1 MRVAM
6 KKYFV
11 FAALV
16 LAAAVSCT
24 RELATEE
31 IVGPKKGYVQITLS
45 ANCDVDSKA
54 VLDGKK
60 VVWSVGEE
68 VAVFPGGNG
77 SAEKFTVSA
86 VDGSSVTISGS
97 VPEGSTTFV
106 AAYPFKNAV
115 SCSSNVVTM
124 KIGDQTVSGTA
135 TVDPDALSSVAY
147 FESVASK
154 PTFYNTVSLVSF
166 QVAQEG
172 FTKVTFAPLT
182 GSFGGTVQVTASASA
197 APEVAFPA
205 TPAATPAVGV
215 AVSCAEGF
223 AVGTTYYAAVAP
235 GQFSGLNVTSV
246 KDGKSAQKVS
256 ENGATI
262 ARGAILPLGDISP
275 LGGWKFGV
283 ITNAQ
288 ELKEFLADA
297 SNYTDSDVAELGN
310 DIDCTEV
317 EIVPAESYAGTF
329 DGKGFTIKN
338 LAATNALFAKLAATG
353 VVKDVNIDATCAI
366 NWTEAISDMT
376 GISFIVSSSAGLVK
390 DCNVAGKITVKSGD
404 AGRIYCAGVVGES
417 EKGIVEGCKFTGSID
432 VELTNNSASCS
443 AIAGVVG
450 RIGNAEQA
458 GKTIVK
464 DCENTGS
471 IKFVFSGPSAGMK
484 KFGIGGVVG
493 QTPSVKNADKDCG
506 IIENCIN
513 RGDIEWSYPAGG
525 SGSYPALGGV
535 VGIVEGQLKS
545 AKNYGK
551 VTYHGGKDV
560 AATDASIGGVAGY
573 VTLGASDCHNYGEIV
588 VDGTLAGGTSLAQS
602 GGNTSFTTI
611 GGVFGNAGP
620 YAADNT
626 NCASKGILV
635 ENCSN
640 EASFTIKPYMVT
652 TGGPQMCFGGV
663 IGASTAN
670 VKNCQNK
677 GKIVFESQIKTIN
690 AGGIVGFLEADMEDC
705 TNSGSVTVNGASAS
719 HPAAITVQA
728 YFGGVIGQVTKGS
741 VIKNV
746 KNTGDVTIED
756 MYSTGDPANTTYNI
770 LSYIGGIMGTYKGG
784 ITLNGAEN
792 SGAVTNKCNIPVV
805 LGGIGGALNGALSN
819 LKNSGAVN
827 NQTSYCSTIVGKE
840 PEVGGIAGY
849 SFGNYTN
856 VESTGNITNA
866 AAGGATGGIV
876 GGYNSDKGNVS
887 NWNACK
893 VDCTISGAATAGAFL
908 GRFRY
913 NSTSDDKYNFATINA
928 GVDGGMEVA
937 GGAASLPLVGNI
949 NGAHVF
955 NCVNLVVNGV
965 ATVQFEEDLENNKFT
980 YAGKEYPIIKLADNR
995 YWMAAPLAYV
1005 PAGKKV
1011 SSDPVEDAG
1020 IWYTYTVVDG
1030 KAVPNTSRTDAYLY
1044 DYGTAIGKS
1053 HSDLTFG
1060 TQANWESGNYR
1071 DFEGTQGICP
1081 PGWYIPTYSDFLN
1094 LVGNGPKDETRGI
1107 NTAPN
1112 DNTALYYVAEFEG
1125 SSVPRFNEAGWN
1137 FSFLAAR
1144 NKTSNTQTGSYNV
1157 AALIDA
1163 TKCTNPDWYGKPG
1176 LNQVMSSTAY
1186 KPNTA
1191 GTSFTYFVLMS
1202 TFSTKY
1208 IDGRLNISQ
1217 AQYLQG
1223 VEVRCIRKAD

>member
-106 AAYPFKNAV
+106 AAYPYKNAV

-124 KIGDQTVSGTA
+124 TIGDQTVSGTA

-197 APEVAFPA
+197 APEVAFPV

-275 LGGWKFGV
+275 LGGWKYGV

-443 AIAGVVG
+443 AIAGVVA
-450 RIGNAEQA
+450 RIGNKEMS

-471 IKFVFSGPSAGMK
+471 IKFLFSGPSAGMK

-493 QTPSVKNADKDCG
+493 QTPSVKNADRDHG

-525 SGSYPALGGV
+525 SDSYPALGGV

-551 VTYHGGKDV
+551 VTYHGGTDV

-588 VDGTLAGGTSLAQS
+588 VDGTLAGGTSMNQS

-626 NCASKGILV
+626 NCASKGVLV

-677 GKIVFESQIKTIN
+677 GKIVFESQIRTIN

-705 TNSGSVTVNGASAS
+705 TNSGSVTLKGASAS

-728 YFGGVIGQVTKGS
+728 YFGGVIGQVTKKS

-756 MYSTGDPANTTYNI
+756 MYSTGDPANSTYNI
-770 LSYIGGIMGTYKGG
+770 LSYIGGIMGNYKGG

-805 LGGIGGALNGALSN
+805 LGGIGGALNGSLSN

-849 SFGNYTN
+849 SYGNYTN

-876 GGYNSDKGNVS
+876 GGYNSEKDAVT

-913 NSTSDDKYNFATINA
+913 NSASDDKYNFATINA

-1011 SSDPVEDAG
+1011 SSNPVEDAG

-1107 NTAPN
+1107 DTAPN

-1125 SSVPRFNEAGWN
+1125 SSVSRFNEAGWN
-1137 FSFLAAR
+1137 FSFLASR
-1144 NKTSNTQTGSYNV
+1144 NKASNTQTGSYNV

-1186 KPNTA
+1186 KPNVA
-1191 GTSFTYFVLMS
+1191 GTSFSYFVLMS

>member
-1 MRVAM
+1 M

-124 KIGDQTVSGTA
+124 TIGDQTVSGTA

-197 APEVAFPA
+197 APEVAFPV

-275 LGGWKFGV
+275 LGGWKYGV

-338 LAATNALFAKLAATG
+338 LAASNALFAKLTETG

-366 NWTEAISDMT
+366 NWTDPIPDQT
-376 GISFIVSSSAGLVK
+376 GVSFIVSSSNGLVK
-390 DCNVAGKITVKSGD
+390 NCNVAGNIKVEAED
-404 AGRIYCAGVVGES
+404 AGRIFCAGVVGES
-417 EKGIVEGCKFTGSID
+417 VKGYVESCTFSGSID
-432 VELTNNSASCS
+432 IELKKSASFS
-443 AIAGVVG
+443 AIAGVAAMVG
-450 RIGNAEQA
+450 SADMK
-458 GKTIVK
+458 GKVIVK
-464 DCENTGS
+464 DCENSGS
-471 IKFVFSGPSAGMK
+471 IKFLFSGASKAMK
-484 KFGIGGVVG
+484 EFGVGGVVG
-493 QTPSVKNADKDCG
+493 ATMTTPSAADDNG

-513 RGDIEWSYPAGG
+513 RGNIEWQYPAGG
-525 SGSYPALGGV
+525 KGSYPALGGV

-545 AKNYGK
+545 CKNYGT
-551 VTYHGGKDV
+551 VNYSGGKEV

-573 VTLGASDCHNYGEIV
+573 VTQGASDCHNYGDIV
-588 VDGTLAGGTSLAQS
+588 VDSAFAGGTSKNQN
-602 GGNTSFTTI
+602 GGNTSYSTF

-620 YAADNT
+620 FAADNT
-626 NCASKGILV
+626 NCASQGILV

-640 EASFTIKPYMVT
+640 EASFTIKPYMIA
-652 TGGPQMCFGGV
+652 TGGPQMCYGGV
-663 IGASTAN
+663 VGASTAN
-670 VKNCQNK
+670 MKNCQNK
-677 GKIVFESQIKTIN
+677 GNLVFESQTKTIN
-690 AGGIVGFLEADMEDC
+690 AGGIVGFLEANMEDC

-719 HPAAITVQA
+719 HPTAITVQA
-728 YFGGVIGQVTKGS
+728 YMGGILGQVTKGS

-746 KNTGDVTIED
+746 KNTGNVTIED
-756 MYSTGDPANTTYNI
+756 MYSCGDPSNSTYNI

-792 SGAVTNKCNIPVV
+792 TGAVINKCNIPVV

-819 LKNSGAVN
+819 LKNSGAVT

-849 SFGNYTN
+849 SYGNYTN

-876 GGYNSDKGNVS
+876 GGYNSDKDAVT

-913 NSTSDDKYNFATINA
+913 NSASDDKYNFATINA

-1011 SSDPVEDAG
+1011 SSNPVEDAG

-1107 NTAPN
+1107 DTAPN

-1137 FSFLAAR
+1137 FSFLASR
-1144 NKTSNTQTGSYNV
+1144 NKASNTQTGSYNV

>member
-1 MRVAM
+1 M

-124 KIGDQTVSGTA
+124 TIGDQTVSGTA

-197 APEVAFPA
+197 APEVAFPV

-275 LGGWKFGV
+275 LGGWKYGV

-366 NWTEAISDMT
+366 NWTEKIEDMT

-443 AIAGVVG
+443 AIAGVIG
-450 RIGNAEQA
+450 RIGNKGMS

-471 IKFVFSGPSAGMK
+471 IKFVFSGPSGGMK

-493 QTPSVKNADKDCG
+493 QTPSVENAPEDHG
-506 IIENCIN
+506 TIEGCVN
-513 RGDIEWSYPAGG
+513 RGNISWSYAAGG
-525 SGSYPALGGV
+525 SGSYPCMGGV
-535 VGIVEGQLKS
+535 VGIIEGKIKDCS
-545 AKNYGK
+545 NYGSL
-551 VTYHGGKDV
+551 TYTGSKTK
-560 AATDASIGGVAGY
+560 AATDPSIGGVAGY
-573 VTLGASDCHNYGEIV
+573 VTRGAINCHNYGTISL
-588 VDGTLAGGTSLAQS
+588 DAAFAGGTAMAQS
-602 GGNTSFTTI
+602 GGNTSCAAF
-611 GGVFGNAGP
+611 GGVFGAAG
-620 YAADNT
+620 DF
-626 NCASKGILV
+626 ASGEIFSTESTKLFTPPTSTEVLI

-640 EASFTIKPYMVT
+640 EVALSFTPVMISS
-652 TGGPQMCFGGV
+652 GGPKFLIGGV
-663 IGASTAN
+663 VGASTAHL
-670 VKNCQNK
+670 KNCNNTK
-677 GKIVFESQIKTIN
+677 DITIVTQPRWIV
-690 AGGIVGFLEADMEDC
+690 AGGIVGLSTGNLTAC
-705 TNSGSVTVNGASAS
+705 S
-719 HPAAITVQA
+719 
-728 YFGGVIGQVTKGS
+728 
-741 VIKNV
+741 
-746 KNTGDVTIED
+746 NTGVFDVD
-756 MYSTGDPANTTYNI
+756 ADKDNHPS
-770 LSYIGGIMGTYKGG
+770 SVVQQHYIGGIVGYIWKGNAIDDCHNTKAVSLKNVFTTPSALSYLGGLMGSY
-784 ITLNGAEN
+784 
-792 SGAVTNKCNIPVV
+792 SGAVTMNNC
-805 LGGIGGALNGALSN
+805 S
-819 LKNSGAVN
+819 NSGDVSFDADDPI
-827 NQTSYCSTIVGKE
+827 CL
-840 PEVGGIAGY
+840 GGIAGAFNGTMAET
-849 SFGNYTN
+849 SNSGKVDNKSSYT
-856 VESTGNITNA
+856 
-866 AAGGATGGIV
+866 AAGKEAEVGGLVGYANATFINCSSSGSVYSASPDGATGGMV
-876 GGYNSDKGNVS
+876 GGFGEADKTWFGCDVDAPVS
-887 NWNACK
+887 GPNAGSVFGWYRK
-893 VDCTISGAATAGAFL
+893 DSEHTITLGSSSGAV
-908 GRFRY
+908 
-913 NSTSDDKYNFATINA
+913 TITEKAKVNDA
-928 GVDGGMEVA
+928 IPTVDN
-937 GGAASLPLVGNI
+937 LVGKI
-949 NGAHVF
+949 KNGHVE
-955 NCVNLVVNGV
+955 CVNVVIAGNSIV
-965 ATVQFEEDLENNKFT
+965 TFSEDLENNKFT

-1011 SSDPVEDAG
+1011 SSNPVEDAG

-1107 NTAPN
+1107 DTAPN

-1125 SSVPRFNEAGWN
+1125 SSVSRFNEAGWN
-1137 FSFLAAR
+1137 FSFLASR
-1144 NKTSNTQTGSYNV
+1144 NKASNTQTGSYNV

-1186 KPNTA
+1186 KPNVA
-1191 GTSFTYFVLMS
+1191 GTSFSYFVLMS

>member
-1 MRVAM
+1 M

-256 ENGATI
+256 ENGTTI

-275 LGGWKFGV
+275 LGGWKYGV
-283 ITNAQ
+283 ITNSQ

-338 LAATNALFAKLAATG
+338 LAASNALFAKLAATG

-450 RIGNAEQA
+450 RIGNKGMS

-471 IKFVFSGPSAGMK
+471 IKFVFSGPSGGMK

-493 QTPSVKNADKDCG
+493 QTPSVKNADRDHG

-525 SGSYPALGGV
+525 SDSYPALGGV

-551 VTYHGGKDV
+551 VTYHGGTDV

-588 VDGTLAGGTSLAQS
+588 VDGTLAGGTSMNQS

-626 NCASKGILV
+626 NCASKGVLV

-677 GKIVFESQIKTIN
+677 GKIVFESQIRTIN

-705 TNSGSVTVNGASAS
+705 TNSGSVTLKGASAS

-728 YFGGVIGQVTKGS
+728 YFGGVIGQVTKKS

-756 MYSTGDPANTTYNI
+756 MYSCGDPANTTYNI

-805 LGGIGGALNGALSN
+805 LGGIGGALNGSLSN

-893 VDCTISGAATAGAFL
+893 VDCKISSAATAGAFL

-913 NSTSDDKYNFATINA
+913 NSASDDKYNFATINA

-1011 SSDPVEDAG
+1011 SSNPVEDAG

-1107 NTAPN
+1107 DTAPN
-1112 DNTALYYVAEFEG
+1112 DKTALYYVAEFEG
-1125 SSVPRFNEAGWN
+1125 SSVSRFNEAGWN
-1137 FSFLAAR
+1137 FSFLASR

-1186 KPNTA
+1186 KPNVA

>member
-1 MRVAM
+1 M

-106 AAYPFKNAV
+106 AAYPYKNAV

-124 KIGDQTVSGTA
+124 TIGDQTVSGTA

-443 AIAGVVG
+443 AIAGVVA
-450 RIGNAEQA
+450 RIGNKEMS

-471 IKFVFSGPSAGMK
+471 IKFLFSGPSAGMK

-493 QTPSVKNADKDCG
+493 QTPSVKNADRDHG

-525 SGSYPALGGV
+525 SDSYPALGGV

-551 VTYHGGKDV
+551 VTYHGGTDV

-588 VDGTLAGGTSLAQS
+588 VDGTLAGGTSMNQS

-626 NCASKGILV
+626 NCASKGVLV

-677 GKIVFESQIKTIN
+677 GKIVFESQIRTIN

-705 TNSGSVTVNGASAS
+705 TNSGSVTLKGASAS

-728 YFGGVIGQVTKGS
+728 YFGGVIGQVTKKS

-756 MYSTGDPANTTYNI
+756 MYSTGDPANSTYNI
-770 LSYIGGIMGTYKGG
+770 LSYIGGIMGNYKGG

-805 LGGIGGALNGALSN
+805 LGGIGGALNGSLSN

-849 SFGNYTN
+849 SYGNYTN

-893 VDCTISGAATAGAFL
+893 VDCTISSAATAGAFL

-913 NSTSDDKYNFATINA
+913 NSASDDKYNFATINA

-1011 SSDPVEDAG
+1011 SSNPVEDAG

-1107 NTAPN
+1107 DTAPN

-1137 FSFLAAR
+1137 FSFLASR
-1144 NKTSNTQTGSYNV
+1144 NKASNTQTGSYNV

-1186 KPNTA
+1186 KPNVA
-1191 GTSFTYFVLMS
+1191 GSSFTYFVLMS

>member
-1 MRVAM
+1 M

-275 LGGWKFGV
+275 LGGWKYGV

-390 DCNVAGKITVKSGD
+390 DCNVAGKITVKSDD

-443 AIAGVVG
+443 AIAGVVA
-450 RIGNAEQA
+450 RIGNKEMS

-471 IKFVFSGPSAGMK
+471 IKFLFSGPSAGMK

-493 QTPSVKNADKDCG
+493 QTPSVKNADRDHG

-525 SGSYPALGGV
+525 SDSYPALGGV

-551 VTYHGGKDV
+551 VTYHGGTDV

-588 VDGTLAGGTSLAQS
+588 VDGTLAGGTSMNQS

-626 NCASKGILV
+626 NCASKGVLV

-705 TNSGSVTVNGASAS
+705 TNSGSVTLKGASAS

-728 YFGGVIGQVTKGS
+728 YFGGVIGQVTKKS

-756 MYSTGDPANTTYNI
+756 MYSTGDPANSTYNI
-770 LSYIGGIMGTYKGG
+770 LSYIGGIMGNYKGG

-805 LGGIGGALNGALSN
+805 LGGIGGALNGSLSN

-849 SFGNYTN
+849 SYGNYTN

-913 NSTSDDKYNFATINA
+913 NSASDDKYNFATINA

-1011 SSDPVEDAG
+1011 SSNPVEDAG

>member
-197 APEVAFPA
+197 APEVAFPV

-275 LGGWKFGV
+275 LGGWKYGV

-338 LAATNALFAKLAATG
+338 LAATNALFAKLADTG

-443 AIAGVVG
+443 AIAGVVA
-450 RIGNAEQA
+450 RIGNKEMS

-471 IKFVFSGPSAGMK
+471 IKFLFSGPSAGMK

-493 QTPSVKNADKDCG
+493 QTPSVKNADRDHG

-525 SGSYPALGGV
+525 SDSYPALGGV

-551 VTYHGGKDV
+551 VTYHGGTDV

-588 VDGTLAGGTSLAQS
+588 VDGTLAGGTSMNQS

-626 NCASKGILV
+626 NCASKGVLV

-677 GKIVFESQIKTIN
+677 GKIVFESQIRTIN

-705 TNSGSVTVNGASAS
+705 TNSGSVTLKGASAS

-728 YFGGVIGQVTKGS
+728 YFGGVIGQVTKKS

-770 LSYIGGIMGTYKGG
+770 LSYIGGIMGNYKGG

-805 LGGIGGALNGALSN
+805 LGGIGGALNGSLSN

-849 SFGNYTN
+849 SYGNYTN

-893 VDCTISGAATAGAFL
+893 VDCTISSAATAGAFL

-913 NSTSDDKYNFATINA
+913 NSASDDKYNFATINA

-1011 SSDPVEDAG
+1011 SSNPVEDTG
-1020 IWYTYTVVDG
+1020 IWYTYTIDTDN
-1030 KAVPNTSRTDAYLY
+1030 KTAIPSTDRTDAYLY
-1044 DYGTAIGKS
+1044 DFATALGVERSSITYS
-1053 HSDLTFG
+1053 TSSAPT
-1060 TQANWESGNYR
+1060 EGNYR
-1071 DFEGTQGICP
+1071 SFEGSQGICP
-1081 PGWYIPTYSDFLN
+1081 PGWYIPTRADFLK
-1094 LVGNGPKDETRGI
+1094 LVGNSNKDQGESAAI
-1107 NTAPN
+1107 D
-1112 DNTALYYVAEFEG
+1112 DNTAVYYEADFKG
-1125 SSVPRFNEAGWN
+1125 SSIARFNAEGWN
-1137 FSFLAAR
+1137 FSFLGAR
-1144 NKTSNTQTGSYNV
+1144 NKTSTSATGSYN
-1157 AALIDA
+1157 A
-1163 TKCTNPDWYGKPG
+1163 TDIKATFCSVPEWLGKCA
-1176 LNQVMSSTAY
+1176 LNQIMTSSAY
-1186 KPNTA
+1186 QPNAT
-1191 GTSFTYFVLMS
+1191 GTSFQIFVLMS
-1202 TFSTKY
+1202 TFSASY
-1208 IDGRLNISQ
+1208 EGRLNLSY
-1217 AQYLQG
+1217 AQFVQG

>member
-1 MRVAM
+1 M

-124 KIGDQTVSGTA
+124 TIGDQTVSGTA

-275 LGGWKFGV
+275 LGGWKYGV

-390 DCNVAGKITVKSGD
+390 DRYLPSG
-404 AGRIYCAGVVGES
+404 
-417 EKGIVEGCKFTGSID
+417 
-432 VELTNNSASCS
+432 
-443 AIAGVVG
+443 
-450 RIGNAEQA
+450 
-458 GKTIVK
+458 
-464 DCENTGS
+464 
-471 IKFVFSGPSAGMK
+471 
-484 KFGIGGVVG
+484 
-493 QTPSVKNADKDCG
+493 
-506 IIENCIN
+506 
-513 RGDIEWSYPAGG
+513 
-525 SGSYPALGGV
+525 
-535 VGIVEGQLKS
+535 
-545 AKNYGK
+545 
-551 VTYHGGKDV
+551 
-560 AATDASIGGVAGY
+560 
-573 VTLGASDCHNYGEIV
+573 
-588 VDGTLAGGTSLAQS
+588 
-602 GGNTSFTTI
+602 
-611 GGVFGNAGP
+611 
-620 YAADNT
+620 
-626 NCASKGILV
+626 
-635 ENCSN
+635 
-640 EASFTIKPYMVT
+640 
-652 TGGPQMCFGGV
+652 
-663 IGASTAN
+663 
-670 VKNCQNK
+670 
-677 GKIVFESQIKTIN
+677 
-690 AGGIVGFLEADMEDC
+690 
-705 TNSGSVTVNGASAS
+705 
-719 HPAAITVQA
+719 
-728 YFGGVIGQVTKGS
+728 
-741 VIKNV
+741 
-746 KNTGDVTIED
+746 
-756 MYSTGDPANTTYNI
+756 
-770 LSYIGGIMGTYKGG
+770 
-784 ITLNGAEN
+784 
-792 SGAVTNKCNIPVV
+792 
-805 LGGIGGALNGALSN
+805 
-819 LKNSGAVN
+819 
-827 NQTSYCSTIVGKE
+827 
-840 PEVGGIAGY
+840 
-849 SFGNYTN
+849 
-856 VESTGNITNA
+856 
-866 AAGGATGGIV
+866 
-876 GGYNSDKGNVS
+876 
-887 NWNACK
+887 
-893 VDCTISGAATAGAFL
+893 
-908 GRFRY
+908 
-913 NSTSDDKYNFATINA
+913 
-928 GVDGGMEVA
+928 
-937 GGAASLPLVGNI
+937 
-949 NGAHVF
+949 
-955 NCVNLVVNGV
+955 
-965 ATVQFEEDLENNKFT
+965 
-980 YAGKEYPIIKLADNR
+980 
-995 YWMAAPLAYV
+995 
-1005 PAGKKV
+1005 
-1011 SSDPVEDAG
+1011 
-1020 IWYTYTVVDG
+1020 
-1030 KAVPNTSRTDAYLY
+1030 
-1044 DYGTAIGKS
+1044 
-1053 HSDLTFG
+1053 
-1060 TQANWESGNYR
+1060 
-1071 DFEGTQGICP
+1071 
-1081 PGWYIPTYSDFLN
+1081 
-1094 LVGNGPKDETRGI
+1094 
-1107 NTAPN
+1107 
-1112 DNTALYYVAEFEG
+1112 
-1125 SSVPRFNEAGWN
+1125 
-1137 FSFLAAR
+1137 
-1144 NKTSNTQTGSYNV
+1144 
-1157 AALIDA
+1157 
-1163 TKCTNPDWYGKPG
+1163 
-1176 LNQVMSSTAY
+1176 
-1186 KPNTA
+1186 
-1191 GTSFTYFVLMS
+1191 
-1202 TFSTKY
+1202 
-1208 IDGRLNISQ
+1208 
-1217 AQYLQG
+1217 LQ
-1223 VEVRCIRKAD
+1223 

>member
-1 MRVAM
+1 M

-106 AAYPFKNAV
+106 AAYPYKNAV

-124 KIGDQTVSGTA
+124 TIGDQTVSGTA

-338 LAATNALFAKLAATG
+338 LAATNALFAKRAATG

-390 DCNVAGKITVKSGD
+390 DCNVAGKITVKSDD

-443 AIAGVVG
+443 AIAGVVA
-450 RIGNAEQA
+450 RIGNKEMS

-471 IKFVFSGPSAGMK
+471 IKFLFSGPSAGMK

-493 QTPSVKNADKDCG
+493 QTPSVKNADRDHG

-525 SGSYPALGGV
+525 SDSYPALGGV

-551 VTYHGGKDV
+551 VTYHGGTDV

-588 VDGTLAGGTSLAQS
+588 VDGTLAGGTSMNQS

-626 NCASKGILV
+626 NCASKGVLV

-677 GKIVFESQIKTIN
+677 GKIVFESQIRTIN

-705 TNSGSVTVNGASAS
+705 TNSGSVTLKGASAS

-728 YFGGVIGQVTKGS
+728 YFGGVIGQVTKKS

-756 MYSTGDPANTTYNI
+756 MYSTGDPANSTYNI

-792 SGAVTNKCNIPVV
+792 SGVVTNKCNIPVV
-805 LGGIGGALNGALSN
+805 LGGIGGALNGSLSN

-893 VDCTISGAATAGAFL
+893 VDCTISSAATAGAFL

-913 NSTSDDKYNFATINA
+913 NSASDDKYNFATINA

-1011 SSDPVEDAG
+1011 SSNPVEDAG

-1081 PGWYIPTYSDFLN
+1081 PGWYIPTYSDFLK

-1107 NTAPN
+1107 DTAPN

-1137 FSFLAAR
+1137 FSFLASR
-1144 NKTSNTQTGSYNV
+1144 NKASNTQTGSYNV

-1186 KPNTA
+1186 KPNVA
-1191 GTSFTYFVLMS
+1191 GSSFTYFVLMS